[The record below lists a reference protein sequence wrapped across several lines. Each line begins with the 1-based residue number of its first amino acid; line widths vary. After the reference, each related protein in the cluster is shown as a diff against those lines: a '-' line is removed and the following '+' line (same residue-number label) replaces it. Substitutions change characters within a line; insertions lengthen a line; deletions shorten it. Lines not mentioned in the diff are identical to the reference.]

1 MSLPCQRSSESLTSW
16 ALILQWE
23 FFLLTKCLK
32 RHGKETGMRYIIAER
47 VSPGSS
53 VWTGFLDQFLKAPT
67 RAGSY
72 RLVQLADEKNQHVR
86 FVWEAE

>member
-1 MSLPCQRSSESLTSW
+1 MT
-16 ALILQWE
+16 
-23 FFLLTKCLK
+23 
-32 RHGKETGMRYIIAER
+32 RYIIAER

-67 RAGSY
+67 RTGSY
-72 RLVQLADEKNQHVR
+72 RLVQLADENNQHVR

>member
-1 MSLPCQRSSESLTSW
+1 MTR
-16 ALILQWE
+16 
-23 FFLLTKCLK
+23 F
-32 RHGKETGMRYIIAER
+32 IIAER

-72 RLVQLADEKNQHVR
+72 RLVQLADENNQHIR